1 MFIYKNKI
9 NYVNNCLI
17 PNRKTLHPLL
27 KDYDELQKPYSQQ
40 VYDGLEIFKDYDDT
54 ETKTLMTSINKTQT
68 MSGHIKLQN
77 MLMNKQNHKDIQKN
91 YKLLIKNYDTVNDLI
106 KQLEPIEESLLIYCD
121 DKNSSLNEIMDNVTL
136 NFPYVNKLNNNK
148 LFLNLYNNYHIFSP
162 LLTIVSPL
170 VMFVITYLFSKFAF
184 FKYVKYMTF
193 NIPSLD
199 AFKDGN
205 YLSGIL
211 TLGMFLFSLYTS
223 VTYSIVN
230 QELLKK
236 MFEFNQN
243 VKKFQEK
250 IKETRDLIPGFFDT
264 DYNSYSFL
272 GKFYENKFKLTKDKG
287 KIIVDFHKIKNK
299 KDEVKNMLISL
310 GKLDAYMSN
319 VKLVKENPN
328 VYCFSKIIKT
338 DVPTIKAHDIFLP
351 MSVNTPNK
359 ATKNTIEI
367 NGTNMLITG
376 PNAEGKS
383 TLIKSV
389 ALCLIMS
396 QNLGIAPCKSLS
408 HSYFDTIDT
417 YLNVSDKKGEKSLFE
432 SELEIMQNYIEQI
445 EKNPEQNS
453 FIIIDEMFT
462 GTNPQEGIATSM
474 AICEQLASFKNSIS
488 IITTHYQE
496 LNELKDTDYTKY
508 HMNKYK
514 LNPGKNNRTN
524 GIELLS
530 KKFNKKIIKR
540 AQEYKKNHI
549 KTIN

>member
-40 VYDGLEIFKDYDDT
+40 VYDGLEIFKDYEDT

-68 MSGHIKLQN
+68 LSGHIKLQN

-148 LFLNLYNNYHIFSP
+148 LFLNIYNNYHIFSP

-184 FKYVKYMTF
+184 FKYIKYMTF

-205 YLSGIL
+205 YLSGLL

-250 IKETRDLIPGFFDT
+250 
-264 DYNSYSFL
+264 
-272 GKFYENKFKLTKDKG
+272 
-287 KIIVDFHKIKNK
+287 
-299 KDEVKNMLISL
+299 
-310 GKLDAYMSN
+310 
-319 VKLVKENPN
+319 
-328 VYCFSKIIKT
+328 
-338 DVPTIKAHDIFLP
+338 
-351 MSVNTPNK
+351 
-359 ATKNTIEI
+359 
-367 NGTNMLITG
+367 
-376 PNAEGKS
+376 
-383 TLIKSV
+383 
-389 ALCLIMS
+389 
-396 QNLGIAPCKSLS
+396 
-408 HSYFDTIDT
+408 
-417 YLNVSDKKGEKSLFE
+417 
-432 SELEIMQNYIEQI
+432 
-445 EKNPEQNS
+445 
-453 FIIIDEMFT
+453 
-462 GTNPQEGIATSM
+462 
-474 AICEQLASFKNSIS
+474 
-488 IITTHYQE
+488 
-496 LNELKDTDYTKY
+496 
-508 HMNKYK
+508 
-514 LNPGKNNRTN
+514 
-524 GIELLS
+524 
-530 KKFNKKIIKR
+530 
-540 AQEYKKNHI
+540 
-549 KTIN
+549 

>member
-9 NYVNNCLI
+9 NYVHSCLT
-17 PNRKTLHPLL
+17 PNKKTLHPLL
-27 KDYDELQKPYSQQ
+27 KDYDELKKPYKQH
-40 VYDGLEIFKDYDDT
+40 VYDNLEIFKDYDST
-54 ETKTLMTSINKTQT
+54 ETKTLISSINKTKT

-77 MLMNKQNHKDIQKN
+77 MLMNVQNHSYLQKN
-91 YKLLIKNYDTVNDLI
+91 YKLLLANYDSINNLI
-106 KQLEPIEESLLIYCD
+106 NQLESIEESLLIYCD
-121 DKNSSLNEIMDNVTL
+121 DNNNSLNEIMDNVKL

-162 LLTIVSPL
+162 LLTIVSPI
-170 VMFVITYLFSKFAF
+170 VMFVLTYLFSKFAF
-184 FKYVKYMTF
+184 FKYIKYMTF

-199 AFKDGN
+199 AFKNGN
-205 YLSGIL
+205 YLNGIL
-211 TLGMFLFSLYTS
+211 TLAMFLFSLYTS
-223 VTYSIVN
+223 ITYSIVN

-250 IKETRDLIPGFFDT
+250 LKETYDLIPDFFDVK
-264 DYNSYSFL
+264 YSYYDFL

-287 KIIVDFHKIKNK
+287 KIIVDFHKIKNN
-299 KDEVKNMLISL
+299 KDSIKNMLISL

-319 VKLVKENPN
+319 VRIVKENPQD
-328 VYCFSKIIKT
+328 YCFTKIIDSIT
-338 DVPTIKAHDIFLP
+338 PTINCSEFFLP
-351 MSVNTPNK
+351 MLTPNK
-359 ATKNTIEI
+359 AKKNSVEIEG
-367 NGTNMLITG
+367 NNMLITG

-383 TLIKSV
+383 TLIKSLV
-389 ALCLIMS
+389 LCLIMS
-396 QNLGIAPCKSLS
+396 QNLGIAPAKYLS
-408 HSYFDTIDT
+408 HTHFDIINT

-432 SELEIMQNYIEQI
+432 SELEIMQEYIQEL
-445 EKNPEQNS
+445 EKNPSKKS

-474 AICEQLASFKNSIS
+474 AICEQLANFKNSIS
-488 IITTHYQE
+488 VVTTHYQE
-496 LNELKDTDYTKY
+496 LNELKDEEFKKY
-508 HMNKYK
+508 HMDKYTLK
-514 LNPGKNNRTN
+514 PGKNNRTN
-524 GIELLS
+524 GIELMS